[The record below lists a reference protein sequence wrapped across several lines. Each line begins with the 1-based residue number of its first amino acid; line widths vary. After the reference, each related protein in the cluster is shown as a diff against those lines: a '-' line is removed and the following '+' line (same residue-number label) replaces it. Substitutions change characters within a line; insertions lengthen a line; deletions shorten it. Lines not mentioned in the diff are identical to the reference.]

1 MKLPVYDNSGHGLA
15 VDFSG
20 HIRETEDPMTIAFPS
35 PAATSPTV
43 PDISGMAEL
52 THLGV
57 IRATGEDAASFL
69 QSQLTQDVLSLG
81 LSEARLA
88 AFCNAKGRMQASF
101 IVFKRSEQEVLLLC
115 SRDILPATL
124 KRLSMFVMRAKA
136 KLMDASDEFRLLG
149 LVGIATELIAA
160 CARTAWAKTDI
171 AHSNVIFLPPG
182 AGQARVLWCAPLA
195 EPLPELPLIGL
206 NTWHW
211 LAVQSGI
218 AMISQPIFEAFVPQ
232 MLNYESVGGV
242 NFKKGCYPGQEI
254 VARSQFRG
262 TLKRR
267 AYLMHTDSDPA
278 VGQEVF
284 SAMDGEQ
291 PCGLV
296 AACAANPAGGFDA
309 IVSMQTSA
317 AAHGAGALTLGSASG
332 PVLQLLPLPYKL
344 LEDI

>member
-1 MKLPVYDNSGHGLA
+1 
-15 VDFSG
+15 
-20 HIRETEDPMTIAFPS
+20 MTMLNTA
-35 PAATSPTV
+35 
-43 PDISGMAEL
+43 PDISGIAEL

-57 IRATGEDAASFL
+57 IRVAGEDAVKFL
-69 QSQLTQDVLSLG
+69 QGQLTQDVALLG

-101 IVFKRSEQEVLLLC
+101 LLFKRSNEDILLLC
-115 SRDILPATL
+115 SRDILAATL
-124 KRLSMFVMRAKA
+124 KRLSMFVLRAKA
-136 KLMDASDEFRLLG
+136 KLSDATGDFSLYG
-149 LVGIATELIAA
+149 LVGNAIESVAGNGQL
-160 CARTAWAKTDI
+160 AWGKTDI
-171 AHSNVIFLPPG
+171 GEANLIVLYPG
-182 AGQARVLWCAPLA
+182 SAQPRALWCAPA
-195 EPLPELPLIGL
+195 DAPRPTGQPLDIGL
-206 NTWHW
+206 WHW
-211 LAVQSGI
+211 LSVQSGI
-218 AMISQPIFEAFVPQ
+218 AMITQPIFEAFVPQ

-267 AYLMHTDSDPA
+267 AYLAHTDGMPA

-284 SAMDGEQ
+284 HASDAEQ

-296 AACAANPAGGFDA
+296 AAAAANPAGGFDA

-317 AAHGAGALTLGSASG
+317 AQEGRLTLGSATG
-332 PVLQLLPLPYKL
+332 PALTLLPLPYPL

>member
-1 MKLPVYDNSGHGLA
+1 MTLA
-15 VDFSG
+15 S
-20 HIRETEDPMTIAFPS
+20 PS
-35 PAATSPTV
+35 PANTARTAQ
-43 PDISGMAEL
+43 DISGMAEL

-57 IRATGEDAASFL
+57 IRATGEDAATFL
-69 QSQLTQDVLSLG
+69 QGQLTQDALSLG
-81 LSEARLA
+81 MSEARLA

-101 IVFKRSEQEVLLLC
+101 VVFKRNEQEILLVC
-115 SRDILPATL
+115 SRDILAATL

-136 KLMDASDEFRLLG
+136 RLTDASDEFRLLG
-149 LVGIATELIAA
+149 VVGGATELIAA
-160 CARTAWAKTDI
+160 CARTAWAKADI
-171 AHSNVIFLPPG
+171 GTANVVFFPAA
-182 AGQARVLWCAPLA
+182 AGQARALWCAPVA
-195 EPLPELPLIGL
+195 ESVPDAPSINLTI
-206 NTWHW
+206 WHW
-211 LAVQSGI
+211 LSVQSGI

-267 AYLMHTDSDPA
+267 AYLMHSGSEPA

-284 SAMDGEQ
+284 SALDVDQ

-309 IVSMQTSA
+309 IVSMQTA
-317 AAHGAGALTLGSASG
+317 AAAEGAGALTLGSASG
-332 PVLQLLPLPYKL
+332 PTLQLLSLPYKL
-344 LEDI
+344 LKDI